1 MDSKCRGT
9 PLKHRLHRPKQT
21 HSEKFFSSSSQE
33 MVYITDSANG
43 PKVLLGC
50 TICNNKGT
58 EKSNWMASWLK
69 GCFPMKLEDRVACRI
84 DQDGEATPGL
94 KVSDRFYHHLL
105 QVSVT
110 SEYMQKRL

>member
-58 EKSNWMASWLK
+58 EKQS
-69 GCFPMKLEDRVACRI
+69 
-84 DQDGEATPGL
+84 
-94 KVSDRFYHHLL
+94 
-105 QVSVT
+105 
-110 SEYMQKRL
+110 QKRTGSHLEKPVRNRETKVEDLALIQDHIVWESKIPVNLFL